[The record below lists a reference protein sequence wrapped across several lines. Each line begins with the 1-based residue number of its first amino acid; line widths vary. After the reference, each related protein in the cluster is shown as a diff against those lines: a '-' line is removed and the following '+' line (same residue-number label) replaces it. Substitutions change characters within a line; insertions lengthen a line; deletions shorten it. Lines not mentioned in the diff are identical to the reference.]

1 MARPER
7 GEKTGALL
15 WILQAVVALAAL
27 LTFRSRPRRPP
38 GVDLEDLAEGYEH
51 SDIRPG
57 VVLGGAAALLVV
69 VAVVVVAVTA
79 FEATVTGVPPRITPP
94 DELIQEL
101 QGGPAPQL
109 PRPALEAQAGQNL
122 GPYLAAQRRRLS
134 TYRWVNRQAGVVAIP
149 IDRAMDVIAEEG
161 LPARPAPAD
170 LGNQA
175 PSVSS
180 SGRVDEAYP

>member
-38 GVDLEDLAEGYEH
+38 GVDPEDLAEGYEH

-94 DELIQEL
+94 DERPWANDSDAPFGDQTGKSLF
-101 QGGPAPQL
+101 PATRRGVPPCHGAGRL
-109 PRPALEAQAGQNL
+109 RLGDGADAVHVRP
-122 GPYLAAQRRRLS
+122 Y
-134 TYRWVNRQAGVVAIP
+134 I
-149 IDRAMDVIAEEG
+149 
-161 LPARPAPAD
+161 
-170 LGNQA
+170 
-175 PSVSS
+175 
-180 SGRVDEAYP
+180 